1 LTALSEIHFTGRDRA
16 FPAKP
21 PRSELP
27 GNREGNAKMAK
38 CFRLLSASA
47 ILSVLLASAS
57 ATAQSKYGPGV
68 TDTEILIGQTNP
80 YSGPLSAYATQGR
93 TESAYYKM
101 INDKGGVNGRM
112 IKLLSLDDAYSPPK
126 TVEQHRRLV
135 ESDEV
140 LGIVGTMG
148 TPTNS
153 AIVKYLNSKSVPH
166 IFLASGASKWGDFKS
181 SPWTMGWYPTYRSEG
196 AIYGSYIRENVK
208 DAKIAILSQNDDYGK
223 DFVAGFKAGLGEAA
237 DKLIVKELTYEVSE
251 PTVDSEII
259 TLKASGANIL
269 FSASTAKAA
278 AQTIRKIAELDW
290 HPTHFVV
297 QNANSISSVL
307 TPAGLDHSTGIIS
320 TAYLK
325 DPADPQFVNDEGIK
339 WYLDFMKNYYPEGD
353 VNDPQNE
360 IGVSIAATFVQV
372 LKQCGNDLTRE
383 NLLLQA
389 TSLKNLELP
398 LLLPGIKLN
407 TGSEDHYPIEQLQL
421 VKFDGK
427 TWVRFG
433 EVLTGK

>member
-1 LTALSEIHFTGRDRA
+1 MTNHIGIFGLA
-16 FPAKP
+16 
-21 PRSELP
+21 
-27 GNREGNAKMAK
+27 
-38 CFRLLSASA
+38 
-47 ILSVLLASAS
+47 VLLGLSGGSGIAAE
-57 ATAQSKYGPGV
+57 TKYGPGV
-68 TDTEILIGQTNP
+68 SDTEVLIGQTNP
-80 YSGPLSAYATQGR
+80 YSGPLSSYGTQGR
-93 TESAYYKM
+93 AETAYYQM
-101 INDKGGVNGRM
+101 INDQGGVNGRK
-112 IKLLSLDDAYSPPK
+112 IRLLSLDDGYSPPK

-135 ESDEV
+135 EGDEV

-196 AIYGSYIRENVK
+196 QIYGAYIRENIK
-208 DAKIAILSQNDDYGK
+208 DAKIAILFQNDDYGK

-237 DKLIVKELTYEVSE
+237 DKLIVQELSYEVTE
-251 PTVDSEII
+251 PTIDSQII
-259 TLKASGANIL
+259 TLKASGANVL

-278 AQTIRKIAELDW
+278 AQAIKKAAELDW
-290 HPTHFVV
+290 HPTHFLV

-307 TPAGLDHSTGIIS
+307 TAAGLDNSKGIIS
-320 TAYLK
+320 TAYIK
-325 DPADPQFVNDEGIK
+325 DPADPQFADDDEMK
-339 WYLDFMKNYYPEGD
+339 WYLAFMKKYYPDGD

-360 IGVSIAATFVQV
+360 IGVSIGATFVQV

-383 NLLLQA
+383 NLLKQANSIKDLQ
-389 TSLKNLELP
+389 LP
-398 LLLPGIKLN
+398 LLLPGIRLN
-407 TGSEDHYPIEQLQL
+407 TSTEDHYPIEQLQL

-433 EVLTGK
+433 EVLSSH

>member
-1 LTALSEIHFTGRDRA
+1 
-16 FPAKP
+16 
-21 PRSELP
+21 
-27 GNREGNAKMAK
+27 MAR
-38 CFRLLSASA
+38 RLLNTSAMLA
-47 ILSVLLASAS
+47 VLLASGLA
-57 ATAQSKYGPGV
+57 AAQTKYGPGAS
-68 TDTEILIGQTNP
+68 DTEVLIGQTIP
-80 YSGPLSAYATQGR
+80 YSGPLSAYGTQGHA
-93 TESAYYKM
+93 EAAYYKM
-101 INDKGGVNGRM
+101 INDNGGVNGRK

-153 AIVKYLNSKSVPH
+153 AIVKYLNGKLVPH
-166 IFLASGASKWGDFKS
+166 ILLASGASKWGDFKA

-196 AIYGSYIRENVK
+196 AIYGAYIRENIK

-251 PTVDSEII
+251 PTVDSQVV
-259 TLKASGANIL
+259 TLKASGANVL

-278 AQTIRKIAELDW
+278 AQTIRKVAELEW
-290 HPTHFVV
+290 HPTQFVV

-325 DPADPQFVNDEGIK
+325 DPADPQFANDEGVK
-339 WYLDFMKNYYPEGD
+339 WYLDFMKKYYPDGD

-360 IGVSIAATFVQV
+360 IGVSIAATFAQV

-427 TWVRFG
+427 TWARFG
-433 EVLTGK
+433 DVLGSN

>member
-1 LTALSEIHFTGRDRA
+1 MTNHIGIFGLA
-16 FPAKP
+16 
-21 PRSELP
+21 
-27 GNREGNAKMAK
+27 
-38 CFRLLSASA
+38 
-47 ILSVLLASAS
+47 VLLGLSGGSGIAAE
-57 ATAQSKYGPGV
+57 TNYGPGA
-68 TDTEILIGQTNP
+68 TDTEVLIGQTNP
-80 YSGPLSAYATQGR
+80 YSGPLSSYGTQGR
-93 TESAYYKM
+93 AETAYYQM
-101 INDKGGVNGRM
+101 INDQGGVNGRK
-112 IKLLSLDDAYSPPK
+112 IKLLSLDDGYSPPK

-135 ESDEV
+135 EGDEV

-196 AIYGSYIRENVK
+196 QIYGAYIRENIK
-208 DAKIAILSQNDDYGK
+208 DAKIAILFQNDDYGK

-237 DKLIVKELTYEVSE
+237 DKLIVQELSYEVTE
-251 PTVDSEII
+251 PTIDSQII
-259 TLKASGANIL
+259 TLKASGANVL

-278 AQTIRKIAELDW
+278 AQAIKKAAELDW
-290 HPTHFVV
+290 HPTHFLV

-307 TPAGLDHSTGIIS
+307 TAAGLDKSKGIIS
-320 TAYLK
+320 TAYIK
-325 DPADPQFVNDEGIK
+325 DPADPQFADDDGLK
-339 WYLDFMKNYYPEGD
+339 WYLAFMKKYYPEGD

-360 IGVSIAATFVQV
+360 IGVSIGATFVQV

-383 NLLLQA
+383 NLLKQANSIKDLQ
-389 TSLKNLELP
+389 LP
-398 LLLPGIKLN
+398 LLLPGIRLN
-407 TGSEDHYPIEQLQL
+407 TGTEDHYPIEQLQL

-433 EVLTGK
+433 EVLSSH

>member
-1 LTALSEIHFTGRDRA
+1 
-16 FPAKP
+16 
-21 PRSELP
+21 
-27 GNREGNAKMAK
+27 MAR
-38 CFRLLSASA
+38 RLLNTSAMLA
-47 ILSVLLASAS
+47 VLLASGLA
-57 ATAQSKYGPGV
+57 AAQTKYGPGV
-68 TDTEILIGQTNP
+68 SDTEVLIGQTIP
-80 YSGPLSAYATQGR
+80 YSGPLSAYGTQGHA
-93 TESAYYKM
+93 EAAYYKM
-101 INDKGGVNGRM
+101 INDNGGVNGRK

-153 AIVKYLNSKSVPH
+153 AIVKYLNGKLVPH
-166 IFLASGASKWGDFKS
+166 ILLASGASKWGDFKA

-196 AIYGSYIRENVK
+196 AIYGAYIRENIK

-251 PTVDSEII
+251 PTVDSQVV
-259 TLKASGANIL
+259 TLKASGANVL

-278 AQTIRKIAELDW
+278 AQTIRKVAELEW
-290 HPTHFVV
+290 HPTQFVV

-325 DPADPQFVNDEGIK
+325 DPADPQFANDEGVK
-339 WYLDFMKNYYPEGD
+339 WYLDFMKKYYPDGD

-360 IGVSIAATFVQV
+360 IGVSIAATFAQV

-427 TWVRFG
+427 TWARFG
-433 EVLTGK
+433 DVLGSN